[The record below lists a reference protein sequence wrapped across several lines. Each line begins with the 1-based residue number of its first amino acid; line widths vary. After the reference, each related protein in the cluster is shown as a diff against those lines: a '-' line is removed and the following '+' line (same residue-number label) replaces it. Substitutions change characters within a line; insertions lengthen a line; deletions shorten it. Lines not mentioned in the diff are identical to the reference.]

1 MQDLASAPGSA
12 PIANKSFKSY
22 NDDSRVNTDSISFEK
37 NMRVPPRIIEII
49 YEYCDVKFI
58 DKLAFQC
65 IQAEWFGS
73 LRSLQAMCLPV
84 NEP

>member
-1 MQDLASAPGSA
+1 M
-12 PIANKSFKSY
+12 ANNYFEFY
-22 NDDSRVNTDSISFEK
+22 TEELRVNTGGISFEN
-37 NMRVPPRIIEII
+37 NMLVPSRVLRIIE
-49 YEYCDVKFI
+49 EYRDVKFI

-84 NEP
+84 KEP